1 MAAGKATGTASSAQL
16 LAASEARK
24 QVTIMHQGTASVAIG
39 VGEAAVADEGII
51 LNEAGDSVTLK
62 GLEAQAQINIIG
74 NTGVVTYQTGEVEFR
89 GNGATP
95 T

>member
-1 MAAGKATGTASSAQL
+1 MASGKATGTSSSAEL

-39 VGEAAVADEGII
+39 IDADAVADEGVI
-51 LNEAGDSVTLK
+51 LGVVGDSVTIR
-62 GLEAQAQINIIG
+62 GLEAQAAINIIG
-74 NTGVVTYQTGEVEFR
+74 NTGKITYQTGEVEFR
-89 GNGATP
+89 GNGGTP